1 MRYGRKAWRDVRAMR
16 WRAVLLMLVIGVGIG
31 TAAGIALA
39 FRDVQATRD
48 AFYRGYGLPDLD
60 VRLTQ
65 PQPGGALLARARAA
79 GATRSAVRLIL
90 DGTARLPDGERPA
103 AELVGMSPATALDRL
118 AMLNGRPLSAAQP
131 AGAVVESDFAAHAH
145 LRVGDLLRVTLA
157 GRALT
162 FRVRGLARSPE
173 YLLATANPEYLIPQ
187 PGSLAVVFLP
197 WHGLERLAGL
207 PGQANDLV
215 ADFPG
220 GRPTA
225 RSQQLLTALPV
236 AAVTARTEQYSYRFT
251 NADIGSFSLFAPVL
265 GGVFA
270 AVGFLLLVL
279 SLRRLVHA
287 QRRELGA
294 LLALGYSRRAVV
306 FATILPAGF
315 LALGGA
321 VVAAA
326 AAVGVADLVATE
338 YATAVGFPSVQHTYA
353 AAPLLAAAGSA
364 LVTAVLAALV
374 PAVSLARLRPSAAM
388 RGETPPAFTAPP
400 WLRHA
405 TARAGLA
412 TAYVARTLLR
422 RPVPTMATAVSL
434 AAAIGLSAALGIL
447 VTSVSHAVD
456 ASFAQQGWSYAVD
469 FGRPLPLAE
478 ARSLAA
484 RAGAPAAEPITE
496 GPAQLGGAGAAHA
509 DARLVGLPGGTSL
522 EHLVFVAGTAPAV
535 DRIVLSEQLAA
546 QLRVRPGGHVEITT
560 AVSRHRL
567 TVAGVVRTLAAQ
579 QAFLPEGQAGPLL
592 RLPGKA
598 TSMYVAGGTEVAR
611 RLLGDAQVVRVLSK
625 AAARNGMRQVVSE
638 LSGLID
644 VMLAISLG
652 VGALFLL
659 SSLALSYLD
668 REGEFATLRAV
679 GYGRGK
685 ITGIVAG
692 ESLSQTVAGAALA
705 VPVAILIAWPLARRI
720 GTAWFQIAL
729 IPRPGSFLVSIAVAM
744 GLAVLAILWAARQ
757 IMRANIAVTVR
768 ARLIG

>member
-1 MRYGRKAWRDVRAMR
+1 MRL
-16 WRAVLLMLVIGVGIG
+16 RAVLLMLVIGVGIG

-48 AFYRGYGLPDLD
+48 AFYGGYGLPDLD

-65 PQPGGALLARARAA
+65 PLPASALLARARDA
-79 GATRSAVRLIL
+79 GATRSAVRLVL
-90 DGTARLPDGERPA
+90 DGTARLPDGEQPA
-103 AELVGMSPATALDRL
+103 AELVGMNPATTLDRL
-118 AMLNGRPLSAAQP
+118 AMLSGRPLSAAQP

-145 LRVGDLLRVTLA
+145 LRVGSQLRVTLA

-197 WHGLERLAGL
+197 WHGLQRLTGL
-207 PGQANDLV
+207 PGRANDLV

-220 GRPTA
+220 GQLTA
-225 RSQQLLTALPV
+225 RSRQMITGLPLATVTSRTA
-236 AAVTARTEQYSYRFT
+236 QYSYRFT
-251 NADIGSFSLFAPVL
+251 NADVQSFSLFAPVL

-270 AVGFLLLVL
+270 VVGFLLLVL

-294 LLALGYSRRAVV
+294 LLALGYSRRAVI
-306 FATILPAGF
+306 FATILPAGI

-321 VVAAA
+321 FVAAA

-364 LVTAVLAALV
+364 LVTALLAALV
-374 PAVSLARLRPSAAM
+374 PAVSLARLRPAEAM
-388 RGETPPAFTAPP
+388 RGETPPEFTAPP
-400 WLRHA
+400 WVRHA
-405 TARAGLA
+405 TSQAGLA

-422 RPVPTMATAVSL
+422 RPAPTVATSVSL

-447 VTSVSHAVD
+447 VTSVSHSVD
-456 ASFAQQGWSYAVD
+456 ESFAQQGWSYAAD

-484 RAGAPAAEPITE
+484 RAGARAAEPITE
-496 GPAQLGGAGAAHA
+496 GPAQLSRPGMAHA
-509 DARLVGLPGGTSL
+509 DTRLVGLPAGTSL
-522 EHLVFVAGTAPAV
+522 EHLAMVTGTAPAV
-535 DRIVLSEQLAA
+535 NRIVLSEQLAA
-546 QLRVRPGGHVEITT
+546 QLRVRPGDQVAITT
-560 AVSRHRL
+560 ATSRRSM

-579 QAFLPEGQAGPLL
+579 QAFIPQGQAGSLL
-592 RLPGKA
+592 SLTGKA
-598 TSMYVAGGTEVAR
+598 TGMYVAGGTEVAR
-611 RLLGDAQVVRVLSK
+611 RLLNDAQVVRVLSK

-644 VMLAISLG
+644 VMLGISLG
-652 VGALFLL
+652 VGALFLV

-668 REGEFATLRAV
+668 RAGEFATLRAV

-692 ESLSQTVAGAALA
+692 ESLSQTVAGAVLA
-705 VPVAILIAWPLARRI
+705 VPVAILIAWPLAHRI

-729 IPRPGSFLVSIAVAM
+729 VPRPGSFLVSIAVALV
-744 GLAVLAILWAARQ
+744 LAVLAILWAARQ
-757 IMRANIAVTVR
+757 VMRANIAATVR